1 LMVMRK
7 MQAPTR
13 HCDAKQGLVG
23 KVQRGFSCGI
33 YAAEKLKTSILQ
45 QLICLT
51 SLI

>member
-1 LMVMRK
+1 

-33 YAAEKLKTSILQ
+33 YAAEKLKQAYCNNLFA
-45 QLICLT
+45 
-51 SLI
+51 